1 MAMVDLRFGNPLG
14 AVSPQNL
21 ALRFVTAPAQSAA
34 LHLQSAAPRLHLVL
48 QRPQYSGALHLQ
60 SAAPALQIAG
70 SYDSRV
76 SRPLTATAQP
86 GWQQGN
92 ARRRDMHT
100 GWQQS
105 DILKRRNQT
114 GWQQGAA
121 AQSATPLRMQ
131 QSGPLAN
138 ANSAR
143 WQQGAALDMQRLE
156 AWQQRVPQ
164 HRRQAGRWQQ
174 GEPLART
181 QGDDWRQLLPINR
194 PKSST
199 WQQGRALRRAVRDA
213 MQQAVRL
220 HDALQPRWQ
229 QGMRPKPGRW
239 VPVVEIDAHPPY
251 RGTTDL
257 RFGELLTG
265 STDLRFVKQ
274 EQPRSGRTVFI
285 VNEISFTR
293 LFDGREIQL
302 LSCSVG
308 IDIDS
313 WCWSFTGSIPFDQ
326 IELLDPALV
335 GNTEVEL
342 VINGLRWR
350 FMIEGFSKSE
360 TFGQTTANLR
370 GRSLTARLD
379 DPYAPLRTHTEPAS
393 KTAVQ
398 LAQQE
403 LDRAGTGYALDWG
416 LVDALGWMVPGGG
429 WSYQNLSPAQAIKR
443 LAVDAGGVVQS
454 HPWEKR
460 LIVRPEYS
468 LPPWQWTTADLT
480 IDPNLIR
487 QRGTEW
493 QEKPAYN
500 GVLVSGTRF
509 GVSAL
514 VKVTGTDGAF
524 QPQAVVASVLTEG
537 AANRQRGL
545 TELSRYGPQRRR
557 TLEMPLHPDLGL
569 VLPGLLVGV
578 GGQIGM
584 VRSVGIGVQGGG
596 KVSQTM
602 EVEEH
607 VG

>member
-1 MAMVDLRFGNPLG
+1 MTDLRFVQPLG
-14 AVSPQNL
+14 TIDPLHVELRLGVQTPATTVQIQLQVPAPVLVL
-21 ALRFVTAPAQSAA
+21 ARVRHQAEVAMA
-34 LHLQSAAPRLHLVL
+34 LQVAAPVLRL
-48 QRPQYSGALHLQ
+48 SGQ
-60 SAAPALQIAG
+60 
-70 SYDSRV
+70 YDSQV
-76 SRPLTATAQP
+76 SRPLAHQVQQA
-86 GWQQGN
+86 WQQGQQ
-92 ARRRDMHT
+92 ARQQCRGQIGQANVRKSALVQQHQQGSPVNPAST
-100 GWQQS
+100 LSLQQAVPCARHLSTRHQPGQPLAELRSALWQQLRPQGR
-105 DILKRRNQT
+105 DLMHQH
-114 GWQQGAA
+114 QQARPLGAGVA
-121 AQSATPLRMQ
+121 
-131 QSGPLAN
+131 LA
-138 ANSAR
+138 
-143 WQQGAALDMQRLE
+143 
-156 AWQQRVPQ
+156 
-164 HRRQAGRWQQ
+164 
-174 GEPLART
+174 
-181 QGDDWRQLLPINR
+181 WRQLLPR
-194 PKSST
+194 PREAVQVWQQAGALHEIVHEAWQQALVRGRAMDEA
-199 WQQGRALRRAVRDA
+199 WQQGR
-213 MQQAVRL
+213 
-220 HDALQPRWQ
+220 QP
-229 QGMRPKPGRW
+229 PPGRTADVVV
-239 VPVVEIDAHPPY
+239 VPPRPY
-251 RGTTDL
+251 TGHADL
-257 RFGELLTG
+257 RFRDEWRGYPATAVP
-265 STDLRFVKQ
+265 LRFGTTNQ
-274 EQPRSGRTVFI
+274 RTIFI
-285 VNEISFTR
+285 VNEIHFTR
-293 LFDGREIQL
+293 LQDGRALQL
-302 LSCSVG
+302 LSCNVG
-308 IDIDS
+308 IDLDS

-326 IELLDPALV
+326 VDLLDPALV
-335 GNTEVEL
+335 GNAEVEL
-342 VINGLRWR
+342 LINGLRWR

-379 DPYAPLRTHTEPAS
+379 DPYAPLRTHTEAAS

-416 LVDALGWMVPGGG
+416 LVDALGWTVPGGA
-429 WSYQNLSPAQAIKR
+429 WSYQGLSPAQAIKR
-443 LAVDAGGVVQS
+443 LATDAGGVVQS

-557 TLEMPLHPDLGL
+557 SLEMPLHPDLGL
-569 VLPGLLVGV
+569 VMPGLLVGV
-578 GGQIGM
+578 GGSIGM
-584 VRSVGIGVQGGG
+584 VRSVGISAQGGG
-596 KVSQTM
+596 RVSQTM

>member
-1 MAMVDLRFGNPLG
+1 MTDLRFVQPLGTIDPLHVDLRLG
-14 AVSPQNL
+14 VQ
-21 ALRFVTAPAQSAA
+21 APATTVQIQLQVPAPVLVLARVRHQAEVAVA
-34 LHLQSAAPRLHLVL
+34 LQVAAPVLRL
-48 QRPQYSGALHLQ
+48 SGQ
-60 SAAPALQIAG
+60 
-70 SYDSRV
+70 YDSRV
-76 SRPLTATAQP
+76 SRPLAQQVRQA
-86 GWQQGN
+86 WQQGQQ
-92 ARRRDMHT
+92 AR
-100 GWQQS
+100 QQCRGQS
-105 DILKRRNQT
+105 GQANVRKSVQVQQH
-114 GWQQGAA
+114 QQGRPVNPASTLVLQQAVPQALEAA
-121 AQSATPLRMQ
+121 GRY
-131 QSGPLAN
+131 
-138 ANSAR
+138 
-143 WQQGAALDMQRLE
+143 QQGQ
-156 AWQQRVPQ
+156 PQ
-164 HRRQAGRWQQ
+164 ADS
-174 GEPLART
+174 LSVL
-181 QGDDWRQLLPINR
+181 WRQLLPRGLDVLHQHQQGQPLGAGLAMAWRQLLPR
-194 PKSST
+194 PREAVQVWQRAGALHEIVQT
-199 WQQGRALRRAVRDA
+199 AWQQARVRGRAMDEAWQQGR
-213 MQQAVRL
+213 
-220 HDALQPRWQ
+220 HP
-229 QGMRPKPGRW
+229 PPGRTADVVV
-239 VPVVEIDAHPPY
+239 VPPRPY
-251 RGTTDL
+251 TGHADL
-257 RFGELLTG
+257 RFTEEWRGYPATAVP
-265 STDLRFVKQ
+265 LRFGTTNQ
-274 EQPRSGRTVFI
+274 RTIFI
-285 VNEISFTR
+285 VNTISFTR
-293 LFDGREIQL
+293 LSDGRDIQL
-302 LSCSVG
+302 LSCNVG
-308 IDIDS
+308 IDLDS

-326 IELLDPALV
+326 VDLLDPALV
-335 GNTEVEL
+335 GNAEVEL
-342 VINGLRWR
+342 LINGLRWR

-379 DPYAPLRTHTEPAS
+379 DPYAPQRTHTEAAS

-416 LVDALGWMVPGGG
+416 LVDALGWTVPGGA
-429 WSYQNLSPAQAIKR
+429 WNYQGLSPAQAIKR
-443 LAVDAGGVVQS
+443 LATDAGGVVQS

-460 LIVRPEYS
+460 LIVRPEYG

-557 TLEMPLHPDLGL
+557 SLEMPLHPDLGL
-569 VLPGLLVGV
+569 VMPGLLVGV
-578 GGQIGM
+578 GGSIGM